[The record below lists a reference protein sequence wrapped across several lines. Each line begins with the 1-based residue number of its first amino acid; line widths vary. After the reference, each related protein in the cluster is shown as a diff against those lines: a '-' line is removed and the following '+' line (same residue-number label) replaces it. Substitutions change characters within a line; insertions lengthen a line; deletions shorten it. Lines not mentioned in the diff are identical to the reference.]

1 MKLAFLIHKWF
12 PHGGQQRDMLR
23 LANECLARGHEV
35 TVYTMA
41 WLGRRP
47 PGLKRGPEKALKI
60 EIVTV
65 AGFDRL
71 ARYRGYTREM
81 RRILAAAPPDLTV
94 GFIRMPLLDVY
105 FAADSCFA
113 EKAHSQRRR
122 YYRFTPRFRYF
133 SACERSVFGPESQTR
148 AMLLSERQRD
158 GYLRHYPDCGAR
170 LHLLPPGLSPEHR
183 VIARDEAIRS
193 RCREE
198 LGISGGEKLILQIGS
213 GFRIKGVDR
222 SLRAFASLPKHVR
235 DNCRYLL
242 VGHDRSPA
250 WLALARILGI
260 GDRVR
265 ILPPRGDV
273 APLYQAADV
282 MLHPA
287 YTESAG
293 HVLLE
298 AAVAGLP
305 VLTTATCGYA
315 RHVQQAGAGL
325 VCDEPF
331 RQPELNRLLHEMLAQ
346 LDQAPWSQNGLRY
359 GDNEALY
366 NMPRT
371 AVDFLE
377 QCASERSRSGRKELQ
392 N

>member
-47 PGLKRGPEKALKI
+47 PGLKKALKI
-60 EIVTV
+60 EIVPV

-71 ARYRGYTREM
+71 ARYRGYTRAL
-81 RRILAAAPPDLTV
+81 RRILEAAPPDLTV

-158 GYLRHYPDCGAR
+158 EYLRHYPDCGPR

-183 VIARDEAIRS
+183 VTARDEAIRS

-198 LGISGGEKLILQIGS
+198 LGISSGEKLILQIGS

-222 SLRAFASLPKHVR
+222 SLRAFASLPKSMR

-242 VGHDRSPA
+242 VGNEAKARRPA
-250 WLALARILGI
+250 WLGLARILGI
-260 GDRVR
+260 GDRFR

-273 APLYQAADV
+273 ASLYQAADLL
-282 MLHPA
+282 LHPA
-287 YTESAG
+287 YSESAG

-315 RHVQQAGAGL
+315 GHIQQAGAGL
-325 VCDEPF
+325 VCGEPF

-346 LDQAPWSQNGLRY
+346 LDEAPWSKNGLRY
-359 GDNEALY
+359 GDNKALY
-366 NMPRT
+366 NMPRA

-377 QCASERSRSGRKELQ
+377 QCGPSGREVLK